1 MASSR
6 ALISMADIGL
16 RLEVL
21 LCMEMDMR
29 FEMEVLVEWLVKRP
43 VVMEEGEIDRGVEIS
58 EEELDEL

>member
-1 MASSR
+1 
-6 ALISMADIGL
+6 
-16 RLEVL
+16 
-21 LCMEMDMR
+21 MEMDMR